1 MADFKMDWF
10 GKEVLAKTRIVVAK
24 VSKEVAGDVL
34 EDAKAI
40 LKRKAKKTTADGLL
54 SQMDVKKSKF
64 DGGGHII
71 RCQGPGNWHKPF
83 HASFVELGNVW
94 IHPYGNKSA
103 PKINLPA
110 IPFMRPA
117 LRKNKSNANKKFRDA
132 LDKL

>member
-1 MADFKMDWF
+1 MTFQIDWF
-10 GKEVLAKTRIVVAK
+10 GEKVLEATNSVVTK

-64 DGGGHII
+64 DDGGYIV
-71 RCQGPGNWHKPF
+71 RVQGPGNWHKPY
-83 HASFVELGNVW
+83 HASFVEMGT
-94 IHPYGNKSA
+94 YKDEA
-103 PKINLPA
+103 K
-110 IPFMRPA
+110 PFMRPA
-117 LRKNKSNANKKFRDA
+117 LRKNKGNANKKFQEA